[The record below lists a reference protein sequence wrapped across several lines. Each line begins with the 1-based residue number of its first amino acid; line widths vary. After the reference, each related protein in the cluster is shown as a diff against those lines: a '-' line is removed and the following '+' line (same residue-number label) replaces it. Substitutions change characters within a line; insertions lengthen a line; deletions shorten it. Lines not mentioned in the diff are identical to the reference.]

1 MNLFGAL
8 PDEVVVNQKEK
19 PQRCGPVAAAAR
31 SEETKASALFRL
43 FPVSQTQLPWTSA
56 GASSLN
62 DIDKAVAPLGVV
74 LMDRKEARLLRVA
87 AAKELRNK

>member
-8 PDEVVVNQKEK
+8 PDEGAVNQKEK
-19 PQRCGPVAAAAR
+19 PQRCGPVAAAR
-31 SEETKASALFRL
+31 SEETKATALFRL